1 MHPTNKPTAKQ
12 PHATVKQLLE
22 IIDGE
27 PSEMRQHVSSCEHC
41 QIALT
46 ELQSFESEIG
56 LQMFDDADKVPSN
69 DAWDRILR
77 SLDQSRLDQSRFDK
91 GGFQQSGLTEQPEIT
106 QQGSNVHR
114 LATVTHHTLSRPI
127 YALAASIAFV
137 GIVSVFMFS
146 QQQNNQLQT
155 QIMQASLNEL
165 MLNSRGLE
173 HVLQKVADQNL
184 ALNVANQK
192 AADRLYWRLTY
203 VDQLINQAS
212 PENPER
218 MEALW
223 NDRIEALSELNQIY
237 YQQESTLNASEI

>member
-1 MHPTNKPTAKQ
+1 M
-12 PHATVKQLLE
+12 HATNEQLLE

-27 PSEMRQHVSSCEHC
+27 QCEMSQHVSSCEHC

-46 ELQSFESEIG
+46 ELKSFQSDIG
-56 LQMFDDADKVPSN
+56 KQMFAVADRVPS
-69 DAWDRILR
+69 DGVWEKIQS
-77 SLDQSRLDQSRFDK
+77 SLDQEHFDANSLDQQADVI
-91 GGFQQSGLTEQPEIT
+91 QQP
-106 QQGSNVHR
+106 SNVHP
-114 LATVTHHTLSRPI
+114 LVAVPQHSLSRPI

-173 HVLQKVADQNL
+173 HALQKVADQNL

-212 PENPER
+212 PDNTER
-218 MEALW
+218 MEVLW
-223 NDRIEALSELNQIY
+223 NDRIDALNELNQIY
-237 YQQESTLNASEI
+237 YRQESTLNASEI

>member
-1 MHPTNKPTAKQ
+1 MHPTNKPTANSTAKQ
-12 PHATVKQLLE
+12 PHATAKQLLE

-56 LQMFDDADKVPSN
+56 LQMFAAADKIPSN
-69 DAWDRILR
+69 DVWQRIQS
-77 SLDQSRLDQSRFDK
+77 SLDQDK
-91 GGFQQSGLTEQPEIT
+91 ALTAQPEIA
-106 QQGSNVHR
+106 QQASNVHSF
-114 LATVTHHTLSRPI
+114 ATRSQHSLSRPI

-212 PENPER
+212 SENPER

-223 NDRIEALSELNQIY
+223 NDRIEALNELNQIY

>member
-1 MHPTNKPTAKQ
+1 MHPTNKPTANSTAKQ
-12 PHATVKQLLE
+12 PHATAKQLLE

-27 PSEMRQHVSSCEHC
+27 PSEMRPHVSSCEHC

-56 LQMFDDADKVPSN
+56 LQMFAAADKIPSN
-69 DAWDRILR
+69 DVWQRIQS
-77 SLDQSRLDQSRFDK
+77 SLDQGRLDQGK
-91 GGFQQSGLTEQPEIT
+91 ALTEQPEIT
-106 QQGSNVHR
+106 QQASNVHR
-114 LATVTHHTLSRPI
+114 FATVTQHPLSRPI

-173 HVLQKVADQNL
+173 HGLQKVADQNL

-212 PENPER
+212 PESPER

-223 NDRIEALSELNQIY
+223 NDRIEALNELNQIY
-237 YQQESTLNASEI
+237 YQQENTLNASEI

>member
-1 MHPTNKPTAKQ
+1 M
-12 PHATVKQLLE
+12 HATNKQLLE
-22 IIDGE
+22 VIDGE
-27 PSEMRQHVSSCEHC
+27 QSEMSQHVSSCEQC

-46 ELQSFESEIG
+46 ELQSFESEVG
-56 LQMFDDADKVPSN
+56 LKMFDAADKVPSN
-69 DAWDRILR
+69 DVWERIQS
-77 SLDQSRLDQSRFDK
+77 SLDQSSLDEDSVVGEPPD
-91 GGFQQSGLTEQPEIT
+91 IT
-106 QQGSNVHR
+106 QQNSNVHK
-114 LATVTHHTLSRPI
+114 LATVTQHSLSKPI

-146 QQQNNQLQT
+146 QQQNNQLQN

-212 PENPER
+212 PENTER
-218 MEALW
+218 MEILW
-223 NDRIEALSELNQIY
+223 NDRIEALNALNQIY